1 MDKTTKTMLC
11 VASLVL
17 GLLFGVNYMLSRE
30 RDGGWLLI
38 AIIFFIVAL
47 LLWWWIGEPERH
59 AKRNAEAEAREK
71 IRLAEEELRKAR
83 ATTSATLPKPVDATA
98 RIASA
103 TVAESMPPQAV
114 EPEAVKAEAP
124 KVVVSSLAPE
134 PESVKVETP
143 KTPEPELIIVETP
156 PAVEP
161 EPIIVETP
169 PAVEPEPIIVE
180 TPPAV
185 EPEPII
191 AEASK
196 ASELVKENPVADAK
210 KSTDGKKGKTKSGED
225 DLTLIEGIGPYYRD
239 VLHKGGIK
247 TFEALSKMS
256 KDAIDELIKAQ
267 GARRSMTTESW
278 AEQAAL
284 AAKGDWEALETLQ
297 TNLIGGRKK

>member
-143 KTPEPELIIVETP
+143 KTPEPEPVKVEAP
-156 PAVEP
+156 KAPEP
-161 EPIIVETP
+161 EPIKIEAEATK
-169 PAVEPEPIIVE
+169 APEP
-180 TPPAV
+180 
-185 EPEPII
+185 
-191 AEASK
+191 
-196 ASELVKENPVADAK
+196 VKENPVADAK

>member
-47 LLWWWIGEPERH
+47 LLWWWIGEPERR
-59 AKRNAEAEAREK
+59 AKRNAEEEAREK

-103 TVAESMPPQAV
+103 TVAEPTPVQAV
-114 EPEAVKAEAP
+114 QAEPVKVDTP
-124 KVVVSSLAPE
+124 KVAVSSLAPE
-134 PESVKVETP
+134 PEAVKVETP
-143 KTPEPELIIVETP
+143 KAPEPEAVKVETP
-156 PAVEP
+156 KAPEP
-161 EPIIVETP
+161 EAVKVETP
-169 PAVEPEPIIVE
+169 KAPEPAPIVAE
-180 TPPAV
+180 ATKA
-185 EPEPII
+185 PEP
-191 AEASK
+191 
-196 ASELVKENPVADAK
+196 VKENPVADAK

-239 VLHKGGIK
+239 VLHKGDVK

-256 KDAIDELIKAQ
+256 HEAIDDLIKAQ
-267 GARRSMTTESW
+267 GARRSMTTASW